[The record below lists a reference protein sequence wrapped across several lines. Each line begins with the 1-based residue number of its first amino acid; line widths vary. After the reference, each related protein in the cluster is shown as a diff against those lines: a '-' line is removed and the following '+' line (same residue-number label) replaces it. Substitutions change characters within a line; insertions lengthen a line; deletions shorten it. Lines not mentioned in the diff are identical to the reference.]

1 MVGEIR
7 DTETAGLAVN
17 AALTGHL
24 MLSTLHTNNAIG
36 VIPRLI
42 DLGVPSFLLS
52 SSLNLMLAQRLV
64 GRLCPECKRAAPAPE
79 DAQKII
85 KKTIEGLPE
94 EIKSKLSF
102 KSPYSVYHVEPNP
115 DCKVCKGKGTRG
127 RVAIFEIF
135 RMTRELSEIINK
147 GFSENA
153 LMDEAVRQGMVD
165 LRTDGILKA
174 LQGDVLLEEVL
185 RETEE

>member
-1 MVGEIR
+1 M
-7 DTETAGLAVN
+7 
-17 AALTGHL
+17 
-24 MLSTLHTNNAIG
+24 
-36 VIPRLI
+36 
-42 DLGVPSFLLS
+42 
-52 SSLNLMLAQRLV
+52 
-64 GRLCPECKRAAPAPE
+64 
-79 DAQKII
+79 
-85 KKTIEGLPE
+85 
-94 EIKSKLSF
+94 
-102 KSPYSVYHVEPNP
+102 YHVEPNP